1 MYKSFIKPIFD
12 FLSSIL
18 AIILISPILVLVA
31 LSLALQ
37 NKGTPF
43 FLQTRPGKNQKA
55 FKIIKFKTMTDQRDI
70 EGNLLPD
77 NQRIT
82 SLGKVIRKLSIDELP
97 QLINVIKGDM
107 SLVGPRPLLFKYIP
121 LFSEEQLRRHEIRP
135 GITGWAQVNGRNAIS
150 WTNKFKLDLD
160 YVDQISFKLDLQILY
175 LTVLKVL
182 KKEGVNQSE
191 ERPMVPFNGKN

>member
-1 MYKSFIKPIFD
+1 MYEKVFKRIID
-12 FLSSIL
+12 FLASL
-18 AIILISPILVLVA
+18 LGIIIISPILIIVA
-31 LSLALQ
+31 LVLAFQ

-55 FKIIKFKTMTDQRDI
+55 FNIIKFKTMTDQRDAQ
-70 EGNLLPD
+70 GNLLPD
-77 NQRIT
+77 NERIT
-82 SLGKVIRKLSIDELP
+82 SLGKIVRKLSIDELP

-107 SLVGPRPLLFKYIP
+107 SLVGPRPLLFKYIT
-121 LFSEEQLRRHEIRP
+121 LYSAVQLRRHEVRP

-175 LTVLKVL
+175 VTVLKVL

-191 ERPMVPFNGKN
+191 ERPMEPFNGKN